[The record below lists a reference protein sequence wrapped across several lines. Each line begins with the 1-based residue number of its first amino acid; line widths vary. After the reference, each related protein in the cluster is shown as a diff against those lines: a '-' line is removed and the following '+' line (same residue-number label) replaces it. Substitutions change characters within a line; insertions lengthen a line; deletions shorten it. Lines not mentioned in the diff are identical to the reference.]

1 MIVIYII
8 NFQNLSPGSPFY
20 SQASLQDLS
29 LHDNIINTLESS
41 ETFSGLISL
50 ETLDLSGNKL
60 SMFKADVNIF
70 KGLTSLKIL
79 DLSQNEL
86 SWIAP
91 DIFSPLVS
99 LTRLN
104 LNGNKLRGK
113 AILCQYI
120 RKKHIILK

>member
-1 MIVIYII
+1 MIMYII

-29 LHDNIINTLESS
+29 LHDNIIKTIESS
-41 ETFSGLISL
+41 DTFSGLISL

-60 SMFKADVNIF
+60 SMFKADANIF

-91 DIFSPLVS
+91 DVFSPLVS
-99 LTRLN
+99 LTHLN

-113 AILCQYI
+113 AIFSQYARRI
-120 RKKHIILK
+120 MIKRG

>member
-1 MIVIYII
+1 MIIIYFI

-20 SQASLQDLS
+20 SQASLRDLS
-29 LHDNIINTLESS
+29 LHNNIIKTIESS
-41 ETFSGLISL
+41 DTFSGLISL

-60 SMFKADVNIF
+60 SMFKADVDLF

-91 DIFSPLVS
+91 DVFSPLVS
-99 LTRLN
+99 LTHLN
-104 LNGNKLRGK
+104 LDGNRLRGK
-113 AILCQYI
+113 AILYQYTRREYI
-120 RKKHIILK
+120 R

>member
-1 MIVIYII
+1 MIMYII

-20 SQASLQDLS
+20 SQASLQYLS
-29 LHDNIINTLESS
+29 LHNNIIKTIESS
-41 ETFSGLISL
+41 DTFSGLISL

-60 SMFKADVNIF
+60 SMFKADVIIF
-70 KGLTSLKIL
+70 KALTSLNIL

-91 DIFSPLVS
+91 DVFSPLVS
-99 LTRLN
+99 LTHLN

-113 AILCQYI
+113 AILCQYTRRKYI
-120 RKKHIILK
+120 R